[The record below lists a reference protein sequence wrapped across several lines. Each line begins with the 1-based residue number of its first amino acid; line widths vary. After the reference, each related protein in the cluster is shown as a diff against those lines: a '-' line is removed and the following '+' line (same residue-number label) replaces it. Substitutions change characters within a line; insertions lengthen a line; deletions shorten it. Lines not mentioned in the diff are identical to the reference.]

1 MTCVQCGTELAPSR
15 LSCPV
20 CHSLVHAAELKR
32 LAAAAG
38 AAEAGGDLA
47 AEAASWR
54 QALPLLPAGSRQF
67 EQIAA
72 KVADLSRRLDAA
84 PVVAGAPGEEGGR
97 WKKGGGVL
105 ATLGLLAWKLKTLLL
120 LALTKGKLLLLGFTN
135 AGTLFSMALS
145 LGVYWAVFGW
155 PFAVGLI
162 LSLYI
167 HEMGHVAAL
176 RRLGIAA
183 SLPMFLPGIGA
194 VVRLQ
199 QHPASPSEDAR
210 IGLAGP
216 LWGMGAAIAAWLA
229 YLGGGWPLLA
239 AIARWGAW
247 VNLFNLLPFWQLDGG
262 RAFHALSRPQRIAA
276 ALAMAVLWAATR
288 EGLLI
293 LLLAVAAVR
302 AFGKDAPAEGDRKAI
317 FQYLLLLGVLAA
329 MCTIPVPMGAGR

>member
-38 AAEAGGDLA
+38 SAAESSDLT
-47 AEAASWR
+47 AEIASWR

-67 EQIAA
+67 EQISA

-84 PVVAGAPGEEGGR
+84 PVVAGAPGEKDGR

-120 LALTKGKLLLLGFTN
+120 LVLTKGKLLLLGFTN

-145 LGVYWAVFGW
+145 LGVYWAAFGW
-155 PFAVGLI
+155 PFAIGLI
-162 LSLYI
+162 LSLYV

-176 RRLGIAA
+176 RQLGIRS

-216 LWGMGAAIAAWLA
+216 LWGMGAAIAAYLA
-229 YLGGGWPLLA
+229 WLGGGWPLLA

-247 VNLFNLLPFWQLDGG
+247 MNLFNLLPFWQLDGG
-262 RAFHALSRPQRIAA
+262 RAFHALSRPQRIGA
-276 ALAMAVLWAATR
+276 ALAMAVLWAWTR

-293 LLLAVAAVR
+293 LLLAVTAFR
-302 AFGKDAPAEGDRKAI
+302 AFGKDAPAVGDRKAI
-317 FQYLLLLGVLAA
+317 FQYLLLLVVLAA
-329 MCTIPVPMGAGR
+329 MCTIRVPLGAGR